1 MGPHPAVDNVTDGA
15 APLERAGLRNVR
27 RTPAL
32 GVPLLMMAL
41 IGTLATR
48 FRSGLPVLT
57 RNAFHGTASM

>member
-1 MGPHPAVDNVTDGA
+1 VDNVTDGV

-48 FRSGLPVLT
+48 FRSGCRCWRATP
-57 RNAFHGTASM
+57 FTAMPRR

>member
-41 IGTLATR
+41 IGTQATR
-48 FRSGLPVLT
+48 FRSGC
-57 RNAFHGTASM
+57 RC